1 MMKRTIAAT
10 PSQVTT
16 PAPIL
21 APIVCDGPV
30 WLGSARRTGRGH
42 RSRGAPQPTA
52 RPSRGDYPRPAV
64 RAVGGVLG
72 GRRSRGAPQPRA
84 RRSRGDY
91 GGPAVRTVGGLL
103 EVGHTRVLPDPHN
116 PLLVGGGVLRHLDR
130 KSTRLN
136 SSHLGISYA
145 VFCLK

>member
-52 RPSRGDYPRPAV
+52 RPSRGDYRGPAV
-64 RAVGGVLG
+64 RA
-72 GRRSRGAPQPRA
+72 
-84 RRSRGDY
+84 
-91 GGPAVRTVGGLL
+91 VGGLL

-116 PLLVGGGVLRHLDR
+116 PLLVGGGVLRHLPD
-130 KSTRLN
+130 
-136 SSHLGISYA
+136 
-145 VFCLK
+145 